1 MLNRRHKTVLFITLV
16 ATGSALLAGASLG
29 EGLGIFILGATFA
42 WVIGS
47 GSASRVFDSARK
59 VPSRGWPWVKFL
71 LGMALGG
78 CLLCAVAVGSN
89 FNSFLVTSSIAIF
102 GMLITLSFSC
112 HEQALA

>member
-47 GSASRVFDSARK
+47 GSHLEFSIL
-59 VPSRGWPWVKFL
+59 PGKFQ
-71 LGMALGG
+71 AE
-78 CLLCAVAVGSN
+78 VGH
-89 FNSFLVTSSIAIF
+89 
-102 GMLITLSFSC
+102 G
-112 HEQALA
+112 